1 MKYLALGGI
10 IGPILFSIVATIGV
24 FLYPNYSLI
33 STSISEMET
42 KGAAHKALVDSI
54 VVPWVSAA
62 IPLVI
67 AVHKGIKK

>member
-1 MKYLALGGI
+1 MTETIKQSKKSTQRRLLKYLALGGI

-42 KGAAHKALVDSI
+42 KELLTKR
-54 VVPWVSAA
+54 
-62 IPLVI
+62 
-67 AVHKGIKK
+67 